1 MVTAEK
7 NRAGGIGACRIALAI
22 AIVWAPAVLIL
33 GVATGY
39 TATYGHKLV
48 EVVGSVYYGYG
59 PGWGPA
65 LVGMAWGFVDAFIGV
80 LIIAWIYNLLG
91 RRGKGCRST
100 GASAESQAAP

>member
-1 MVTAEK
+1 MATAETG
-7 NRAGGIGACRIALAI
+7 REGGVSACRIALAI

-65 LVGMAWGFVDAFIGV
+65 LVGMAWGFADAFIGV

-91 RRGKGCRST
+91 RRGKGCCSNDRPAGT
-100 GASAESQAAP
+100 QAGP